1 MMAEGEIMSEA
12 QDIAVDLIHIANP
25 RVRSQRAFDELVASI
40 ASVGLKRPITV
51 AARSSSEGLRYDLV
65 CGQGRLEAFRQLGQ
79 PVIPAFIVEADA
91 EQLQIMSLVEN
102 LARRQ
107 HHALDLL
114 HDIQGMRERGH
125 SEIEIARKTG
135 LTGEY
140 VRGVL
145 RLITKSETRLLAAVE
160 KGTIPVSIAVDI
172 ALAADTDT
180 QRVLQEAYEK
190 NLLRG
195 QKLMAAKR
203 LVEQRRRKRGYEGGR
218 DREARTRPL
227 SVNALVR
234 TYQQDNEKK
243 RLLVRRAQ
251 ATRDRLV
258 FVVEALRTLMADAS
272 FATLLTAERIETLPR
287 SLNERLRAREGA

>member
-1 MMAEGEIMSEA
+1 MKGGEASAKA
-12 QDIAVDLIHIANP
+12 QNISVDLIDVANP
-25 RVRSQRAFDELVASI
+25 RARNQRVFEEIVTSI

-51 AARSSSEGLRYDLV
+51 APRPSINGMRYDLV
-65 CGQGRLEAFRQLGQ
+65 CGQGRLEAFRRLGQ
-79 PVIPAFIVEADA
+79 PTIPAIIVEADA

-114 HDIQGMRERGH
+114 HDIRGMQERGH
-125 SEIEIARKTG
+125 SDVDIARKTG
-135 LTGEY
+135 LTTEY

-145 RLITKSETRLLAAVE
+145 RLISKSETRLLAAVE
-160 KGTIPVSIAVDI
+160 KGAIPVSIAVDI

-195 QKLMAAKR
+195 HKLIAAKR
-203 LVEQRRRKRGYEGGR
+203 LVEQRRRHGR
-218 DREARTRPL
+218 LNDRSDTRERTRPL

-234 TYQQDNEKK
+234 TYQQDTEKK
-243 RLLVRRAQ
+243 RMIVRRAQ

-258 FVVEALRTLMADAS
+258 FVLEALRTMMMDAA
-272 FATLLTAERIETLPR
+272 FAKLLEAEQIETLPR
-287 SLNERLRAREGA
+287 SLNERLRARGAT

>member
-1 MMAEGEIMSEA
+1 MMDGREA
-12 QDIAVDLIHIANP
+12 GAKAQNIPVDLIDVANP
-25 RVRSQRAFDELVASI
+25 RARNQRIFEEIVASI
-40 ASVGLKRPITV
+40 AAVGLKRPITV
-51 AARSSSEGLRYDLV
+51 AARPSANGMRYDLV
-65 CGQGRLEAFRQLGQ
+65 CGQGRLEAFRRLGQ
-79 PVIPAFIVEADA
+79 TTIPALIVEADA

-114 HDIQGMRERGH
+114 HDIQGMQERGH
-125 SEIEIARKTG
+125 SEADIARKTG
-135 LTGEY
+135 LTNEY

-145 RLITKSETRLLAAVE
+145 RLINRSETRLLTAVE

-195 QKLMAAKR
+195 HKLIAAKR
-203 LVEQRRRKRGYEGGR
+203 LVEQRRRHRRLGGNSDRGE
-218 DREARTRPL
+218 RTRPL

-234 TYQQDNEKK
+234 TYQQDTEKK
-243 RLLVRRAQ
+243 RLIVRRAL

-258 FVVEALRTLMADAS
+258 FVLEALRSLMSDAA
-272 FATLLTAERIETLPR
+272 FTRLLEAEQIETLPR
-287 SLNERLRAREGA
+287 SLSERLRSRGAA

>member
-1 MMAEGEIMSEA
+1 MTERDTRSEA
-12 QDIAVDLIHIANP
+12 QPILVDLIHISNP
-25 RVRSQRAFDELVASI
+25 RARSPRAFDELVASI

-51 AARSSSEGLRYDLV
+51 AARSSTEGSRYDLV
-65 CGQGRLEAFRQLGQ
+65 CGQGRLEAFRELGQ
-79 PVIPAFIVEADA
+79 TTIPAVIVEADP

-125 SEIEIARKTG
+125 SEADIARKTG

-145 RLITKSETRLLAAVE
+145 RLITKSETRLLTAVE

-195 QKLMAAKR
+195 HKLMAAKR
-203 LVEQRRRKRGYEGGR
+203 LVEQRRRKRGYEGER
-218 DREARTRPL
+218 DRGARSRPL
-227 SVNALVR
+227 SLNALVR
-234 TYQQDNEKK
+234 TYQQDTEKK

-258 FVVEALRTLMADAS
+258 FVLEALRALMADAS
-272 FATLLTAERIETLPR
+272 FAGLLAAERIDTLPR
-287 SLNERLRAREGA
+287 SLSERLRAREGA

>member
-1 MMAEGEIMSEA
+1 MDGRVARAKA
-12 QDIAVDLIHIANP
+12 QNIPVDLIDVANP
-25 RVRSQRAFDELVASI
+25 RARNQRIFEEIVASI
-40 ASVGLKRPITV
+40 AAVGLKRPITV
-51 AARSSSEGLRYDLV
+51 AARPSVHGMRYDLV
-65 CGQGRLEAFRQLGQ
+65 CGQGRLEAFRRLGQ
-79 PVIPAFIVEADA
+79 TTIPALIVEADA

-114 HDIQGMRERGH
+114 HDIQGMQERGH
-125 SEIEIARKTG
+125 SEADIARKTG
-135 LTGEY
+135 LTNEY

-145 RLITKSETRLLAAVE
+145 RLINRSETRLLTAVE

-195 QKLMAAKR
+195 HKLIAAKR
-203 LVEQRRRKRGYEGGR
+203 LVEQRRRHRRLGGNSDRGER
-218 DREARTRPL
+218 ARPL

-234 TYQQDNEKK
+234 TYQQDTEKK
-243 RLLVRRAQ
+243 RMIVRRAQ

-258 FVVEALRTLMADAS
+258 FVLEALRTLISDTA
-272 FATLLTAERIETLPR
+272 FTRLLEAEQIETLPR
-287 SLNERLRAREGA
+287 SLSERLRSRGAA

>member
-1 MMAEGEIMSEA
+1 MTQGDTRSEA
-12 QDIAVDLIHIANP
+12 QDIPLELVHVANP
-25 RVRSQRAFDELVASI
+25 RARSQRAFDELLASI
-40 ASVGLKRPITV
+40 AAVGLKRPITV
-51 AARSSSEGLRYDLV
+51 AARPSTEGLRYDLV

-79 PVIPAFIVEADA
+79 QTIPAVIVEADA

-125 SEIEIARKTG
+125 SEADIARKTG

-145 RLITKSETRLLAAVE
+145 RLITKSETRLLTAVE

-195 QKLMAAKR
+195 HKLMAAKR

-218 DREARTRPL
+218 DRAARVRPL
-227 SVNALVR
+227 SVTALVR
-234 TYQQDNEKK
+234 TYQQDTEKK

-258 FVVEALRTLMADAS
+258 FILEALRALMADAS
-272 FATLLTAERIETLPR
+272 FAALLSSERIETLPR
-287 SLNERLRAREGA
+287 SLSERLRARESA

>member
-1 MMAEGEIMSEA
+1 MMTERDTRSEA
-12 QDIAVDLIHIANP
+12 QAIPVDLIHISNP
-25 RVRSQRAFDELVASI
+25 RARSPRAFDELVASI

-51 AARSSSEGLRYDLV
+51 AARSSTEGSRYDLV
-65 CGQGRLEAFRQLGQ
+65 CGQGRLEAFRELGQ
-79 PVIPAFIVEADA
+79 TTIPAVIVEADP

-125 SEIEIARKTG
+125 SEADIARKTG

-145 RLITKSETRLLAAVE
+145 RLITKSETRLLTAVE

-195 QKLMAAKR
+195 HKLMAAKR
-203 LVEQRRRKRGYEGGR
+203 LVEQRRRKRGYEGER
-218 DREARTRPL
+218 DRGARARPL
-227 SVNALVR
+227 SLNALVR
-234 TYQQDNEKK
+234 TYQQDTEKK

-258 FVVEALRTLMADAS
+258 FVLEALRALMADAS
-272 FATLLTAERIETLPR
+272 FAGLLAAERIDTLPR
-287 SLNERLRAREGA
+287 SLSERLRAREGA

>member
-1 MMAEGEIMSEA
+1 MDGREA
-12 QDIAVDLIHIANP
+12 GAKTQSIPVDLIDVANP
-25 RVRSQRAFDELVASI
+25 RARNQRIFEGIVASI
-40 ASVGLKRPITV
+40 AAVGLKRPITV
-51 AARSSSEGLRYDLV
+51 AARPSANGIRYDLV
-65 CGQGRLEAFRQLGQ
+65 CGQGRLEAFRRLGQ
-79 PVIPAFIVEADA
+79 TTIPALVVEADA

-114 HDIQGMRERGH
+114 HDIQGMQERGH
-125 SEIEIARKTG
+125 SEADIARKTG
-135 LTGEY
+135 LTNEY

-145 RLITKSETRLLAAVE
+145 RLINRSETRLLVAVE

-195 QKLMAAKR
+195 HKLIAAKR
-203 LVEQRRRKRGYEGGR
+203 LVEQRRRHRRLGGNSDRGER
-218 DREARTRPL
+218 ARPL

-234 TYQQDNEKK
+234 TYQQDTEKK
-243 RLLVRRAQ
+243 RLIVRRAL

-258 FVVEALRTLMADAS
+258 FVLEALRTLMSDTV
-272 FATLLTAERIETLPR
+272 FMRLLEAEQIETLPR
-287 SLNERLRAREGA
+287 SLSERLRSRGAA

>member
-1 MMAEGEIMSEA
+1 MMDGREA
-12 QDIAVDLIHIANP
+12 RAKAQSIPVDLIDVVNP
-25 RVRSQRAFDELVASI
+25 RARNQRIFEEIVASI
-40 ASVGLKRPITV
+40 AAVGLKRPITV
-51 AARSSSEGLRYDLV
+51 TARPSANGIRYDLV
-65 CGQGRLEAFRQLGQ
+65 CGQGRLEAFRRLGQ
-79 PVIPAFIVEADA
+79 ATIPALIVEADA

-114 HDIQGMRERGH
+114 HDIQGMQERGH
-125 SEIEIARKTG
+125 SEADIARKTG
-135 LTGEY
+135 LTNEY

-145 RLITKSETRLLAAVE
+145 RLINRSETRLLVAVE

-195 QKLMAAKR
+195 HKLIAAKR
-203 LVEQRRRKRGYEGGR
+203 LVEQRRRHRRLGGNSDRGER
-218 DREARTRPL
+218 SRPL

-234 TYQQDNEKK
+234 TYQQDTEKK
-243 RLLVRRAQ
+243 RLIVRRAL

-258 FVVEALRTLMADAS
+258 FVLEALRTLMLDTA
-272 FATLLTAERIETLPR
+272 FTKLLEAEQIETLPR
-287 SLNERLRAREGA
+287 SLSERLRSRGAA

>member
-1 MMAEGEIMSEA
+1 MTERDTKSEA
-12 QDIAVDLIHIANP
+12 QAIPVDLIHISNP
-25 RVRSQRAFDELVASI
+25 RARSPRAFDELVASI

-51 AARSSSEGLRYDLV
+51 AARSSTEGIRYDLV
-65 CGQGRLEAFRQLGQ
+65 CGQGRLEAFRELGQ
-79 PVIPAFIVEADA
+79 TTIPAVIVEADQ

-125 SEIEIARKTG
+125 SEVDIARKTG

-145 RLITKSETRLLAAVE
+145 RLITKSETRLLTAVE

-195 QKLMAAKR
+195 HKLMAAKR
-203 LVEQRRRKRGYEGGR
+203 LVERRRRKRGYEGER
-218 DREARTRPL
+218 DRGARARPL

-234 TYQQDNEKK
+234 TYQQDTEKK

-258 FVVEALRTLMADAS
+258 FVLEALRALMADTR
-272 FATLLTAERIETLPR
+272 FAALLAAERVETLPR
-287 SLNERLRAREGA
+287 SLTERLRARDGT